1 MDRPAR
7 QPPSLQESAATSRS
21 WGWWLLTA
29 ALVSLSRPSAWPL
42 ALAAFLLRG
51 GIVALALPLLV
62 LPTPSG
68 IADVVYP
75 SLRDLYLGNPAREL
89 VLAIAALA
97 ATAGV
102 LFLGAN
108 LVAAWLETELV
119 RAAADDE
126 EAGPARLRGPRQH
139 GVGVVGRAFVVRL
152 VAHMPLVVALVW
164 GVGAL
169 ADATYRELVRPTDAR
184 EAILLRVLASTPG
197 PLVAVAVSWLAGEVA
212 GGLALRRVVLHGDGV
227 LGALR
232 RAWRDLVAM
241 PRTTLG
247 TLILTDGAL
256 AVGVVSSVIASAL
269 AAERLRITLGLGLEG
284 WELAFSL
291 GLFVGLWLMTLVL
304 AGLLTTFRSVAWTF
318 EQLRRARL
326 RTGAAAAVDARGTL

>member
-1 MDRPAR
+1 MDRPAAKL
-7 QPPSLQESAATSRS
+7 PSLQEPAATSRS

-29 ALVSLSRPSAWPL
+29 ALVSLSRPSAWPI

-68 IADVVYP
+68 IADVLYP
-75 SLRDLYLGNPAREL
+75 SLRDLYLGNPSREL
-89 VLAIAALA
+89 VLVIRALA
-97 ATAGV
+97 ATAAA
-102 LFLGAN
+102 LFLAAN

-119 RAAADDE
+119 GAAADDE
-126 EAGPARLRGPRQH
+126 EAGPARVRAPRRRGVR
-139 GVGVVGRAFVVRL
+139 VVGPAFVVRL
-152 VAHMPLVVALVW
+152 VAHVPLVVALVW
-164 GVGAL
+164 GVAAL
-169 ADATYRELVRPTDAR
+169 GDATYRELIRPTDAQ

-212 GGLALRRVVLHGDGV
+212 GGLALRRVVLHGEGV
-227 LGALR
+227 SGALR
-232 RAWRDLVAM
+232 GAWRDLVAM

-269 AAERLRITLGLGLEG
+269 AAERLRITLGLGLDG

-304 AGLLTTFRSVAWTF
+304 AGLLTTFRSIAWTF
-318 EQLRRARL
+318 EEIRRTRL
-326 RTGAAAAVDARGTL
+326 RAGAGAAVDARGTL